1 MLWIS
6 LPGPPQPP
14 HAGNS
19 HSLNLVLLQRLV
31 TGSQHP
37 SSQSPRATCHQA
49 LHGNLNG
56 QTRQT
61 PTACPPVSRGH
72 EDEPHDSSPHLWG
85 LILGKFS
92 PPRLAHFTPI
102 ARPAADSRLTKLFSG
117 TFYTPPFTQTHDSP
131 HRLDS
136 PVSPQVSVS
145 MSLSQRGPRGPP
157 ANQRPLS
164 ALMSCRISPSGSLP
178 RFLTP
183 RLCRCCY
190 VYGISPQLI
199 QKAGWVHGLG
209 LTRSK
214 GAINSNSATLEEA

>member
-19 HSLNLVLLQRLV
+19 HSLNLVLFQRLV
-31 TGSQHP
+31 TCSQHP

-61 PTACPPVSRGH
+61 PTTCPPVSCGH

-85 LILGKFS
+85 LIPLILLTSLPLPGLLQILES
-92 PPRLAHFTPI
+92 PNSFLECSTHPLSHRHTILLTGWTPQSLLRFQFPCHFLKEAPG
-102 ARPAADSRLTKLFSG
+102 D
-117 TFYTPPFTQTHDSP
+117 
-131 HRLDS
+131 
-136 PVSPQVSVS
+136 PQPT
-145 MSLSQRGPRGPP
+145 RGPCP
-157 ANQRPLS
+157 
-164 ALMSCRISPSGSLP
+164 LMSCRTSPSGSLP
-178 RFLTP
+178 QFLTP

-209 LTRSK
+209 LTGSK
-214 GAINSNSATLEEA
+214 GAINSN